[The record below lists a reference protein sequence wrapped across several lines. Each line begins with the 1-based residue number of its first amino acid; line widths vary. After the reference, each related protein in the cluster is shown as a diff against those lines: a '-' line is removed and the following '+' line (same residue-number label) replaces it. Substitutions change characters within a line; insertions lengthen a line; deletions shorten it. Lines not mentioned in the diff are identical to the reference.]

1 MVEKLRNFI
10 NGEWVESKTA
20 DYTEVR
26 NPATDEV
33 IALCPN
39 STLEE
44 VDITVRAAKE
54 AFEG

>member
-54 AFEG
+54 AF